1 MRFTKLKTNQEVSEC
16 LILHLSKNKITKKH
30 IEKSMGVSYPTILK
44 FIDNPGSLKYSQL
57 VLLCKVIDIDIIELI
72 TKY

>member
-1 MRFTKLKTNQEVSEC
+1 MKYKSNEEISDC
-16 LILHLSKNKITKKH
+16 IILHIAKNRITKKY
-30 IEKSMGVSYPTILK
+30 IEREMSLSYPTILK

>member
-1 MRFTKLKTNQEVSEC
+1 MEYKSNKEISDC
-16 LILHLSKNKITKKH
+16 IILHIAKNRIRKKH
-30 IEKSMGVSYPTILK
+30 IEKAMGVSYPTILK
-44 FIDNPGSLKYSQL
+44 FIDNPGSIKYSQL